1 MPDIVRTPDLIERGR
16 QAYARRAWAEADA
29 CLSQVDE
36 LEAEDLVLLGT
47 AAYMLGREDEWRDA
61 LERAHQRYLEDGERL
76 PAVRCAFWIATNL
89 AYSGEIA
96 GASGWFGRAER
107 LLEREGREC
116 VEHGYLLLPVM
127 FQQEAAGDLAAAA
140 ETAARAAEIAERF
153 GDPDLFALAVHA
165 EGQMLISDGRVPDGL
180 RLLDEA
186 MVAVTAGE
194 LSPIVTGIVY
204 CGVILACQA
213 AYELRRAREW
223 TTALA
228 RWCDRQ
234 PDLIA
239 FTGRCR
245 VHRAEILQLHG
256 AWPDALEE
264 ARAAAGR
271 LPPGGNDAAAAQAF
285 YRQGELHRLA
295 GSFDPAERAYREASR
310 YGFEP
315 QPGLALLRLAQ
326 GRADAAA
333 AAIRRVVAESTERS
347 RRAGLLPA
355 HVEIMLA
362 VGSIEEAARASAEL
376 EEIAADFDSDALRA
390 KAAQARGELALA
402 EGDPAAALVAL
413 REAGDRWQ
421 QLEAPYE
428 AARTRVLVALACRE
442 LGDDDAV
449 ALELASARDAFERLG
464 AEPEVA
470 RVEAIL
476 GAGGTDRAH
485 GLTPRE
491 LEVLRLL
498 AAGRS
503 NRQIAAALVISEHT
517 VARHVQNIFR
527 KLDVSSRAAA
537 GAYAFQHD
545 LA

>member
-1 MPDIVRTPDLIERGR
+1 
-16 QAYARRAWAEADA
+16 
-29 CLSQVDE
+29 
-36 LEAEDLVLLGT
+36 
-47 AAYMLGREDEWRDA
+47 
-61 LERAHQRYLEDGERL
+61 
-76 PAVRCAFWIATNL
+76 VRCAFWIAANL

-116 VEHGYLLLPVM
+116 VEHGYLLLPLM
-127 FQQEAAGDLAAAA
+127 FQQEATGDLAAAA
-140 ETAARAAEIAERF
+140 ETAARAADIAERF
-153 GDPDLFALAVHA
+153 GDADLFALAVHA
-165 EGQMLISDGRVPDGL
+165 QGQMLISDGRVPDGL

-194 LSPIVTGIVY
+194 LSPIVTGLVY
-204 CGVILACQA
+204 CGVILACQR

-264 ARAAAGR
+264 ARAAAER
-271 LPPGGNDAAAAQAF
+271 LPPGGNDEAKAQAF

-295 GSFDPAERAYREASR
+295 GAFDPAEQAYREASR

-326 GRADAAA
+326 GRAESAA
-333 AAIRRVVAESTERS
+333 AAIRRVVAESTDQP

-355 HVEIMLA
+355 YVEIMLA
-362 VGSIEEAARASAEL
+362 VGATEEAAGASAEL
-376 EEIAADFDSDALRA
+376 ERIAVDFGSDALRA
-390 KAAQARGELALA
+390 TAAQARGEVALA
-402 EGDPAAALVAL
+402 VRDPRGALVAL

-428 AARTRVLVALACRE
+428 TARTRVLVALACRE
-442 LGDDDAV
+442 LGDADAV

-464 AEPEVA
+464 AEPDVA

-476 GAGGTDRAH
+476 GAGGSGRAH

-491 LEVLRLL
+491 LEVLRLV

-503 NRQIAAALVISEHT
+503 NRQIASALVISEHT